1 LVVEVPVYR
10 WEKLVLL
17 THLLEQGLTKTAIA
31 AQVGVSRRTLYH
43 WLETG
48 QLDRDLSPAVPRT
61 RVQRPAKLDPY
72 KPIIDTRLATY
83 PELSAVRLF
92 SEVQAA
98 GYLGGITQLRD
109 YVQQVRP
116 RVEPDPV
123 VRFETPPGL
132 QAQVDFA
139 DFQFPWGK
147 RHALLVVLGHS
158 RLLWLTFYPRQTMRT
173 LMTGLETA
181 FTSFGGVPRELLFD
195 QLKAVII
202 EDRRP
207 DDGRLIENPEFLR
220 FAAHWG
226 FRIRACRPYRAQ
238 TKGKVERPVSYV
250 RGNFVYGRE
259 FLGDADLAAQTAGWL
274 DDIANVRCHGTTGE
288 APRLRFE
295 RDERAVLLPLAA
307 RPYEPLIPLLP
318 RRTST
323 RATALDIPVER
334 RPLESYTALLEVG

>member
-1 LVVEVPVYR
+1 MYG

-43 WLETG
+43 WLATG
-48 QLDRDLSPAVPRT
+48 QLDRDLSEVVPRT
-61 RVQRPAKLDPY
+61 RGRRPVKLDPY

-92 SEVQAA
+92 TEIQAA
-98 GYLGGITQLRD
+98 GYAGGITRLRD
-109 YVQQVRP
+109 YVLQVRP
-116 RVEPDPV
+116 RPELEPV

-139 DFQFPWGK
+139 DFRFPWGK

-158 RLLWLTFYPRQTMRT
+158 RLLWLTFFPRQTMRT
-173 LMTGLETA
+173 LMAGLETA
-181 FTSFGGVPRELLFD
+181 FGYLGGVPRELLFD

-238 TKGKVERPVSYV
+238 TKGKVERPVGYV

-259 FLGDADLAAQTAGWL
+259 FLGDADLDAQLSRWL
-274 DDIANVRCHGTTGE
+274 DDVANVRCHGTTGE

-295 RDERAVLLPLAA
+295 RDERAVLLPLAP
-307 RPYEPLIPLLP
+307 RPYQPLVPLLP
-318 RRTST
+318 RRAAT
-323 RATALDIPVER
+323 RVPALDLPVER
-334 RPLESYTALLEVG
+334 RSLESYTALLEAV